1 MEQPHPPPSPTLM
14 CVCGLVG
21 FGSQWH
27 SNDYAFSSSRK
38 YQWAKRTPP
47 TRAFGKTANKNN
59 TESGRMN
66 TSRGP
71 YAVRF
76 ADFRAAAFQSE
87 CLMPRIFSIHGAS
100 CCRRGLFSCDPASG
114 QLWRRLLGLIN
125 GRRKRLDLDLLCAG
139 CSQCIANNF
148 RDGIQR
154 LASPE

>member
-1 MEQPHPPPSPTLM
+1 MESHSPPPPTLM

-87 CLMPRIFSIHGAS
+87 SLMPRIFSIHGAS
-100 CCRRGLFSCDPASG
+100 CYRRGLFSCDPAMAETIRANKWKKKKTRPG
-114 QLWRRLLGLIN
+114 LAVRGVLTMHREQLSRWYSKVG
-125 GRRKRLDLDLLCAG
+125 
-139 CSQCIANNF
+139 
-148 RDGIQR
+148 
-154 LASPE
+154 